1 MDSDGD
7 TKTIN
12 LLKKENLYNVE
23 KLECINHV
31 SERLGKALRQLSN
44 VGGKGKG
51 RLTQKKIKKLPI
63 YYSNAVSIHS
73 YIFV

>member
-1 MDSDGD
+1 MVSDGD

-31 SERLGKALRQLSN
+31 SKRLGKALRQLSN